1 MLSPSVEE
9 EPEGENK
16 HLRLSMT
23 VFPKIKDKDLES
35 RKQLYIYA
43 NR

>member
-1 MLSPSVEE
+1 MEE
-9 EPEGENK
+9 ETEGENK
-16 HLRLSMT
+16 HLRLLSMT